1 MIFNRTVYILAF
13 LFIMPFNLSA
23 QTPVGY
29 WKMDETSGTL
39 LADFSVNNQTAT
51 LNNSDDATFVAGK
64 LDGAVFFDG
73 ARDAVVQNADLLKP
87 ASLTVSAYVKAD
99 PSVSDWEWI
108 AAHGDNWGLY
118 ITANGVAELYYY
130 DGGEW
135 PNIAGSVNVRDN
147 QWHHIA
153 ATFDD
158 ETKEMNLYIDG
169 ELDASIISSGS
180 ITYDFGDDFH
190 IGSMNNDRRFLG
202 AIDELRV
209 YDEVLTES
217 QIKNLLIGSTKRYT
231 LDLSIVGSGIVSVE
245 PKADSYLEGTEV
257 TLTATPVAEDGF
269 LGWGGDTTTTVNP
282 LVIVMNS
289 DQSIAASFTEVEPSV
304 YYVSTTGNNENNGSK
319 DFPWA
324 TITYASNQVFPGDTI
339 IVKPGIYDEVVSIN
353 SSGLEGKYITI
364 RGEEPVSFDTD
375 EGAIFDGNLSGYDQ
389 IEYGLFTLTNTN
401 YIILDDLKIRN
412 VKTNGIRVRGFSTN
426 ITIQNCITE
435 HTRGCGIYVY
445 GNDNFSGTYHIR
457 YIKILHNEVHWP
469 QEGVWDGHLYWQE
482 DITLGGGTELFEIA
496 YNYVNAYDSVNY
508 SGGPIGIDTK
518 DGIRFG
524 SVHHNVVEN
533 IPSNGIYLDAW
544 AAKAEHIDIY
554 NNYIHNVTS
563 QGIQVGAE
571 RGGPID
577 SVRVFNNIIYNAGYV
592 GISSGNYTGGTD
604 PPPPQPKTHIDI
616 FNNTIYRVGYI
627 GFNDQGN
634 GIGTQSSVKQGKIY
648 NNIVMDCLPNGMD
661 VYSGDGNIIT
671 NNCIYKTL
679 PNQDYGDYGD
689 NPILHKDPLFEN
701 AGAGNFLLKGTS
713 PCIDAGISDGAPL
726 FDYNDIPRPI
736 GEKYDVGAFEVEST
750 AGVVYKKSSSE
761 LLKTYPNPF
770 TTSTNINYT
779 VSESSKVRLS
789 IYDVTGKEVKLLVNK
804 NQQPG
809 NYNIKWSGN
818 DDKGNQL
825 SGIYFIN
832 LNTGSTTST
841 NEVVIY

>member
-1 MIFNRTVYILAF
+1 MILKKATF
-13 LFIMPFNLSA
+13 LLLSFFIMIAGLTA
-23 QTPVGY
+23 QNPIGY
-29 WKMDETSGTL
+29 WQLDELSGNL
-39 LADFSVNNQTAT
+39 LTDASGNGQNAT
-51 LNNSDDATFVAGK
+51 LNNTDDATFVSGK
-64 LDGAVFFDG
+64 LNGAVLFDG
-73 ARDAVVQNADLLKP
+73 GRDATAPNAEILKP
-87 ASLTVSAYVKAD
+87 KSLTVAAYVKAD
-99 PSVSDWEWI
+99 PSLNDWEWI

-135 PNIAGSVNVRDN
+135 PNIAGSINVRDS

-169 ELDASIISSGS
+169 ELEASVISTGS
-180 ITYDFGDDFH
+180 ITYEFGNDFH
-190 IGSMNNDRRFLG
+190 IGSMNSDRKFLG
-202 AIDELRV
+202 VIDELRV
-209 YDEVLTES
+209 YDKVLTET
-217 QIKNLLIGSTKRYT
+217 QIKNLLVGSTKRYI
-231 LDLSIVGSGIVSVE
+231 LDLSIVGSGIVSVV

-257 TLTATPVAEDGF
+257 TLSAMPVAEDGF
-269 LGWGGDTTTTVNP
+269 LGWSGDTTTTINP
-282 LVIVMNS
+282 LVIVINS
-289 DQSIAASFTEVEPSV
+289 DQSIAANFTEVEPSV
-304 YYVSTTGNNENNGSK
+304 YYVSTTGNDGNNGSNES
-319 DFPWA
+319 PWA
-324 TITYASNQVFPGDTI
+324 TITHASNNVFPGDTI
-339 IVKPGIYDEVVSIN
+339 IVKPGIYDEVVSIS
-353 SSGLEGKYITI
+353 SSGLQGKFITI

-375 EGAIFDGNLSGYDQ
+375 EGAVFDGNLSGYDQ
-389 IEYGLFTLTNTN
+389 IEHGLFTLTNVN
-401 YIILDDLKIRN
+401 YIILDGFKIRN

-426 ITIQNCITE
+426 IAIQNCITE

-518 DGIRFG
+518 DGVRFG

-544 AAKAEHIDIY
+544 ASKAEHIDIY
-554 NNYIHNVTS
+554 NNYVHNVTS
-563 QGIQVGAE
+563 IGIQVGAE

-577 SVRVFNNIIYNAGYV
+577 SVRVFNNIIWNAGYV
-592 GISSGNYTGGTD
+592 GIASGNYTGGTH
-604 PPPPQPKTHIDI
+604 PPPQPKTHLEF

-634 GIGTQSSVKQGKIY
+634 GIGTQSSVKQSKIY

-661 VYSGDGNIIT
+661 VYTGDGNIIT

-679 PNQDYGDYGD
+679 PDQDYGDYGD

-701 AGAGNFLLKGTS
+701 ANAGNFVLKGTS
-713 PCIDAGISDGAPL
+713 PCIDAGIFEGVPS
-726 FDYNDIPRPI
+726 FDYNDTPRPI
-736 GEKYDVGAFEVEST
+736 GNKYDVGAFEVEST
-750 AGVVYKKSSSE
+750 AGVIHKKSSSD
-761 LLKTYPNPF
+761 LLKIYPNPF
-770 TTSTNINYT
+770 TSSANINYA
-779 VSESSKVRLS
+779 VPESSKVRLS

-809 NYNIKWSGN
+809 NYQIKWNGD
-818 DDKGNQL
+818 DDKGNHL
-825 SGIYFIN
+825 SGVYFIK
-832 LNTGSTTST
+832 LNTGNISST